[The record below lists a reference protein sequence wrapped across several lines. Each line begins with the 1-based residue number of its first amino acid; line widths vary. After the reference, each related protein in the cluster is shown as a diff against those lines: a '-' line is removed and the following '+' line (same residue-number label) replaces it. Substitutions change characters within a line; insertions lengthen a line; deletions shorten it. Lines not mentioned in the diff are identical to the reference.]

1 MKNILETLNREQ
13 KEAVLH
19 DSGTL
24 LVLAGAGSGKTRV
37 LTVRIKQLVDSGVRP
52 EQIMAVT
59 FTNKAAKEMVERLSK
74 LIGDDNSKKLWVGTF
89 HSIAGRIL
97 RYDIDKYKD
106 SEGKSWSK
114 NYVIYDEQD
123 SINILKQAI
132 KKLSLDEKI
141 YQPKLVKTV
150 ISNAKNKM
158 QDAYLYSER
167 ARDFRTQK
175 YAEIFVEYEKL
186 LQQNNALDFDDM
198 LVLAVRLLE
207 TNEEVRNK
215 YFNRFKHLLI
225 DEFQDTNLSQ
235 YRFIKAIYANN
246 LNEKDIPKEKS
257 LCVVG
262 DIDQSIYSWR
272 GADFRILLNFQNEY
286 RDAQIIKLEQNY
298 RSTENI
304 LNAANA
310 VIKNNTQR
318 ISKNL
323 YSNAGQGS
331 KIEIYEANDES
342 DEAVYVA
349 RTVKKLVNNGHKLSD
364 IAVLYRTNSQ
374 SRTLE
379 EACISNHIP
388 YKIYGGLKFY
398 DRKEIKDIVA
408 YLKVIYNP
416 NDSVSLKRIINT
428 PKRGIGAETVS
439 KLEAAAQEFG
449 LSLFELISSIDDYEV
464 NLSAGTKTKVKN
476 FVSLV
481 YELINQSKVMN
492 IPDFLKDL
500 IERTGYV
507 SAIREEDDEDTADER
522 IDNLQ
527 EFITVATEFEPTEPD
542 NIIGEF
548 LTQVSLV
555 SDIDSMDEHD
565 NVLTLMTLHSAK
577 GLEYDVIFLTGLE
590 EGIFPHNNSQ
600 STNTELEEE
609 RRLMYVG
616 VTRAKQELFI
626 THAQRRRMWGEYRYN
641 NPSRFLAEIPS
652 NLCDF
657 DCSDGVS
664 TSSGRSSF
672 SNAVRTIRQQNQN
685 NNSVIRQN
693 YDGSIAPVTSFG
705 KNFVAPQQR
714 KASIIKSKANLD
726 NAKKREDEDRKKVEE
741 ILKNNPIQQ
750 KMLAKASQFKI
761 GDRVFHSKYGV
772 GTILS
777 VQNEI
782 PTVTLK
788 IDFKSQGVKEL
799 DALLS
804 GLKKF

>member
-123 SINILKQAI
+123 SLNILKQAI

-331 KIEIYEANDES
+331 KINIYEANDET

-657 DCSDGVS
+657 VCSDGVS

-672 SNAVRTIRQQNQN
+672 SNAVRTIRQQNQ

>member
-13 KEAVLH
+13 KQAVLH
-19 DSGTL
+19 DSGAL

-37 LTVRIKQLVDSGVRP
+37 LTVRIKQLVDSGIRP

-74 LIGDDNSKKLWVGTF
+74 LIGEENSKKLWVGTF

-106 SEGKSWSK
+106 YEGKSWSK

-123 SINILKQAI
+123 SLNILKQAI
-132 KKLSLDEKI
+132 KKLNLDEKI

-158 QDAYLYSER
+158 QDAYYYSEK

-175 YAEIFVEYEKL
+175 YAEIFVEYEKM

-198 LVLAVRLLE
+198 LVLAVKLLE
-207 TNEEVRNK
+207 NNEEVRNK

-331 KIEIYEANDES
+331 RINIYEANDET

-349 RTVKKLVNNGHKLSD
+349 RTVKRLINNGHKLSD

-428 PKRGIGAETVS
+428 PKRGIGADTIN
-439 KLEAAAQEFG
+439 KLDEAAESNG
-449 LSLFELISSIDDYEV
+449 LTFFELITSIDDYEV
-464 NLSAGTKTKVKN
+464 KLSPATKTKIKN
-476 FVSLV
+476 FTSLIN
-481 YELINQSKVMN
+481 ELIDTSKSMN
-492 IPDFLKDL
+492 IPDYLKYLLD
-500 IERTGYV
+500 RTGYV
-507 SAIREEDDEDTADER
+507 NSIKEEDDEETAEGR

-641 NPSRFLAEIPS
+641 NPSRFLNEIPS

-657 DCSDGVS
+657 DSSDGMSS
-664 TSSGRSSF
+664 TLSRSSF
-672 SNAVRTIRQQNQN
+672 SSAVRTIKQQNS
-685 NNSVIRQN
+685 SVIRQN

-714 KASIIKSKANLD
+714 KANIIKSKANLE
-726 NAKKREDEDRKKVEE
+726 NAQKREEDDRKKVEE
-741 ILKNNPIQQ
+741 ILKNNPIRQRI
-750 KMLAKASQFKI
+750 LAQASQYKE

-772 GTILS
+772 GTVLS
-777 VQNEI
+777 IISEGS
-782 PTVTLK
+782 TVTLK
-788 IDFKSQGVKEL
+788 IDFKSQGIKEL
-799 DALLS
+799 DAVFS

>member
-1 MKNILETLNREQ
+1 M
-13 KEAVLH
+13 
-19 DSGTL
+19 
-24 LVLAGAGSGKTRV
+24 
-37 LTVRIKQLVDSGVRP
+37 
-52 EQIMAVT
+52 
-59 FTNKAAKEMVERLSK
+59 
-74 LIGDDNSKKLWVGTF
+74 
-89 HSIAGRIL
+89 
-97 RYDIDKYKD
+97 
-106 SEGKSWSK
+106 
-114 NYVIYDEQD
+114 
-123 SINILKQAI
+123 
-132 KKLSLDEKI
+132 
-141 YQPKLVKTV
+141 
-150 ISNAKNKM
+150 
-158 QDAYLYSER
+158 
-167 ARDFRTQK
+167 
-175 YAEIFVEYEKL
+175 
-186 LQQNNALDFDDM
+186 
-198 LVLAVRLLE
+198 
-207 TNEEVRNK
+207 
-215 YFNRFKHLLI
+215 
-225 DEFQDTNLSQ
+225 
-235 YRFIKAIYANN
+235 
-246 LNEKDIPKEKS
+246 
-257 LCVVG
+257 
-262 DIDQSIYSWR
+262 
-272 GADFRILLNFQNEY
+272 
-286 RDAQIIKLEQNY
+286 
-298 RSTENI
+298 
-304 LNAANA
+304 
-310 VIKNNTQR
+310 
-318 ISKNL
+318 
-323 YSNAGQGS
+323 
-331 KIEIYEANDES
+331 
-342 DEAVYVA
+342 
-349 RTVKKLVNNGHKLSD
+349 NNGHKLSD

-685 NNSVIRQN
+685 NSVIRQN

-777 VQNEI
+777 VKNEI
-782 PTVTLK
+782 PTVTLQ
-788 IDFKSQGVKEL
+788 IDFKSQGIKEL
-799 DALLS
+799 DALLA

>member
-19 DSGTL
+19 DSGAL

-37 LTVRIKQLVDSGVRP
+37 LTVRIKQLVEAGIRP

-74 LIGDDNSKKLWVGTF
+74 LIGEDNSKKLWVGTF

-106 SEGKSWSK
+106 SEGKSWNK

-123 SINILKQAI
+123 SLNVLKQAI
-132 KKLSLDEKI
+132 KKCNLDEKV
-141 YQPKLVKTV
+141 YQPKLVKTI

-158 QDAYLYSER
+158 QDAYIYSER
-167 ARDFRTQK
+167 AKDFRSQK

-186 LQQNNALDFDDM
+186 LQQNNAVDFDDM

-207 TNEEVRNK
+207 TNEEIRNK
-215 YFNRFKHLLI
+215 YYNRFKHLLI

-235 YRFIKAIYANN
+235 YRFIKAIYTNN
-246 LNEKDIPKEKS
+246 LPECDIPKDKS

-272 GADFRILLNFQNEY
+272 GADFRILLNFQNEFKN
-286 RDAQIIKLEQNY
+286 AQIIKLEQNY

-304 LNAANA
+304 LNAANS

-323 YSNAGQGS
+323 YSNAGDGA
-331 KIEIYEANDES
+331 KINIYEAS
-342 DEAVYVA
+342 DEADEALDVA
-349 RTVKKLVNNGHKLSD
+349 RTVRRLVNNGQKLSD

-379 EACISNHIP
+379 EACITNHIP
-388 YKIYGGLKFY
+388 YRIYGGLKFY

-408 YLKVIYNP
+408 YLKVIYNF

-428 PKRGIGAETVS
+428 PKRGIGAETVN
-439 KLEAAAQEFG
+439 KLDESSESNG
-449 LSLFELISSIDDYEV
+449 LSLFELISSVDDYEV
-464 NLSAGTKTKVKN
+464 NLSQATKTKIKN
-476 FVSLV
+476 FSSLI
-481 YELINQSKVMN
+481 YDLIDHSKIMN
-492 IPDFLKDL
+492 IPDFLKYLLD
-500 IERTGYV
+500 RTGYV
-507 SAIREEDDEDTADER
+507 NAIREEDDEETADER

-527 EFITVATEFEPTEPD
+527 EFISVATEFEPAETD
-542 NIIGEF
+542 NILGEF

-555 SDIDSMDEHD
+555 SDLDSMDES
-565 NVLTLMTLHSAK
+565 NNALTLMTLHSAK

-600 STNTELEEE
+600 TTNTELEEE

-616 VTRAKQELFI
+616 VTRAKKKLYI
-626 THAQRRRMWGEYRYN
+626 THASRRRMWGEYRYN
-641 NPSRFLAEIPS
+641 TPSRFLSEIPS
-652 NLCDF
+652 NLCEF
-657 DCSDGVS
+657 DCSDGVNS
-664 TSSGRSSF
+664 QSNRSSF
-672 SNAVRTIRQQNQN
+672 SNAVRTIKQQNCEN
-685 NNSVIRQN
+685 RVIREN
-693 YDGSIAPVTSFG
+693 LDGSIAPVASFG
-705 KNFVAPQQR
+705 RNFVAPQQR
-714 KASIIKSKANLD
+714 KANIIKNKANLE
-726 NAKKREDEDRKKVEE
+726 NAEKRLKEDQERTAE
-741 ILKNNPIQQ
+741 ILKNNPIKQ
-750 KMLAKASQFKI
+750 KILARMAQFKE

-772 GTILS
+772 GNILS
-777 VQNEI
+777 IITENSS
-782 PTVTLK
+782 TTLK
-788 IDFKSQGVKEL
+788 VDFKSQGIKEL
-799 DALLS
+799 DAAFS
-804 GLKKF
+804 ELKKF

>member
-331 KIEIYEANDES
+331 KINIYEANDET

-449 LSLFELISSIDDYEV
+449 LNLFELISSIDDYEV

-685 NNSVIRQN
+685 NSVIRQN